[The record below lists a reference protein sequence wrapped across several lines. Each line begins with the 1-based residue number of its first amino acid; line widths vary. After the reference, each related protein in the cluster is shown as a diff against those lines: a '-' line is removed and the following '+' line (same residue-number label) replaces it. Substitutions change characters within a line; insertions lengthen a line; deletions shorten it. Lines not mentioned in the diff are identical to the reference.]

1 MNKIVF
7 ITSNCLGTG
16 EAELG
21 EALLR
26 AFLETMVKVEPL
38 PDAVIFM
45 NAGVHLVEE
54 DAATVGN
61 VKALEAAG
69 VDILSCGTCLDYY
82 NLMDSVGAGRV
93 PNMTE
98 ISTMLMNA
106 DSVIS
111 P

>member
-1 MNKIVF
+1 MNRVVF
-7 ITSNCLGTG
+7 ISSNRLGKG

-21 EALLR
+21 EALQR
-26 AFLETMVKVEPL
+26 AFLETLGKVEPL

-45 NAGVHLVEE
+45 NAGVHLVAD
-54 DAATVGN
+54 DAPTVN
-61 VKALEAAG
+61 SLRTLEASG

-82 NLMDSVGAGRV
+82 NLMDRVGAGRISD
-93 PNMTE
+93 MTE
-98 ISTMLMNA
+98 IVTMLMNA